1 MKVGSRVIVNRQI
14 GKNGIPTKT
23 EGVIKRFSSTII
35 VKGKPTAVVEFDDN
49 KDSYW
54 FPIDEIEVV
63 R

>member
-1 MKVGSRVIVNRQI
+1 MEIGSKVIVNRQI

-23 EGVIKRFSSTII
+23 EGVIKRFSSTIQ
-35 VKGKPTAVVEFDDN
+35 VKGKPTAVVEFDD

-63 R
+63 Q